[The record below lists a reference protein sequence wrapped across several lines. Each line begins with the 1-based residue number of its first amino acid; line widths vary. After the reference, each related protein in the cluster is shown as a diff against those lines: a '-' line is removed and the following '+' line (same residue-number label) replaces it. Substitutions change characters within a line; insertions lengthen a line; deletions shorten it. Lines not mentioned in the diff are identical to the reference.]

1 MWCARET
8 TLTFSV
14 MYLSPLTS
22 EVYLLVN
29 LFSKLYVT
37 FTLQWI
43 VGIKRRTSRHLGFKR
58 DSSHFI
64 IPGMWGYNVFAFPF
78 VRSYVGSFVLSV
90 TGSKFLR
97 KSL

>member
-1 MWCARET
+1 MWGARET

-22 EVYLLVN
+22 EIYLLVN

-43 VGIKRRTSRHLGFKR
+43 A
-58 DSSHFI
+58 FI
-64 IPGMWGYNVFAFPF
+64 FG
-78 VRSYVGSFVLSV
+78 
-90 TGSKFLR
+90 KD
-97 KSL
+97 KEEDQ